1 MCCVMEITNND
12 NKFLK
17 NIIKG
22 LLIAFI
28 MTIVSFLIFAL
39 ILTYTNISETTIF
52 PVIVVITAISIL
64 MGSSLGSLKI
74 KKNGLINGGLIGFI
88 YMLSLYIISSC
99 FIGNFGFNTN
109 SVILLVASILAG
121 MLGGIIGVNIGK

>member
-1 MCCVMEITNND
+1 MEVSNSD

-17 NIIKG
+17 NMVKG
-22 LLIAFI
+22 VLIAFVA
-28 MTIVSFLIFAL
+28 TIISFLVFAL

-64 MGSSLGSLKI
+64 IGSSIGNLKI

-99 FIGNFGFNTN
+99 FIGDFSFNIN
-109 SVILLVASILAG
+109 SAILLVAAVLAG
-121 MLGGIIGVNIGK
+121 MLGGIIGVNIKLG